1 MKRIFP
7 IFISLI
13 IFSLIGTKTAS
24 AQSGSKLVE
33 MCSSSAGD
41 DATYLKDFVV
51 DLDAVG
57 PDGVP
62 KEQRYTMVL
71 SKNTEYRFTVCN
83 NEGSDGKAILTLFD
97 MSQPYVSNYSQS
109 TGQFYKSVNF
119 DCQKT
124 GAYHLT
130 ISFQD
135 GKKGSAVAIVSFVKV
150 L

>member
-1 MKRIFP
+1 MKRILP
-7 IFISLI
+7 IIICFLI
-13 IFSLIGTKTAS
+13 ISWVGNKSAN

-33 MCSSSAGD
+33 LCSSSAGD
-41 DATYLKDFVV
+41 DATYLKDFIVE
-51 DLDAVG
+51 LDAVG
-57 PDGVP
+57 ADGIA

-83 NEGSDGKAILTLFD
+83 NEGSDGKAILSLFD
-97 MSQPYVSNYSQS
+97 MNKPYVSTFNST

-119 DCQKT
+119 DCMKT
-124 GAYHLT
+124 GAYHLN

-135 GKKGSAVAIVSFVKV
+135 GKKGSAVAIVSFVKT